1 MKISQIE
8 SFKVGDSIRGFFI
21 CDKKINKNTRLGDP
35 YIDLLI
41 KDSSGVI
48 RCKIWSNVD
57 FYNSKIQEG
66 SPIAVKGNIISYNGQ
81 LEIDIKHINTIVKD
95 EYNLYGFDRK
105 LIIKSFNK
113 NIQSIWN
120 DLESNISK
128 IPKPLNKLISKIYR
142 KNKEKISIIPH
153 YDNSYNLKHGYI
165 NKINNVLTINSKLSS
180 IYNNLD
186 ISKILTGIF
195 VKDLGCIDYFND
207 DMTFSISDKSK
218 YLNLDILGINLLNS
232 FCADIEINEDVK
244 LYLNH
249 IISNKIEYHDLE
261 SEYIDMIFKID
272 SKFNNNL
279 ESL

>member
-8 SFKVGDSIRGFFI
+8 SFKLGDSIRGFLLY
-21 CDKKINKNTRLGDP
+21 KKINKNTRLGDP

-41 KDSSGVI
+41 KDSSGMI
-48 RCKIWSNVD
+48 RCKSGAMLIFIMVK
-57 FYNSKIQEG
+57 YKEG

-113 NIQSIWN
+113 NIQSIWT

-165 NKINNVLTINSKLSS
+165 NKINNVLTINSKLVLLS
-180 IYNNLD
+180 I
-186 ISKILTGIF
+186 
-195 VKDLGCIDYFND
+195 
-207 DMTFSISDKSK
+207 
-218 YLNLDILGINLLNS
+218 
-232 FCADIEINEDVK
+232 
-244 LYLNH
+244 
-249 IISNKIEYHDLE
+249 IIRYK
-261 SEYIDMIFKID
+261 
-272 SKFNNNL
+272 
-279 ESL
+279 